1 MAANPILLVVS
12 VLGALATSLIT
23 AYHTSEDFRNSVD
36 QAWASLKEGAST
48 AFENLKTTLGD
59 IGGAISEAAG
69 AIKEKVSEFI
79 QAGRDLIQG
88 LIDGISEKISS
99 IGTAVKN
106 AAGKVV
112 DWFDEKFDRHSP
124 SKVFAEMGR
133 DLMRGLEVGING
145 EAPNV
150 QRTID
155 GLRFKAPT
163 IQTGRISAK
172 DSMMG
177 KTSAASISNAI
188 ALASGSGGNGQ
199 PVTINLVMDS
209 RTMAQVLF
217 DPLSGVAKQK
227 GTPIGT
233 W

>member
-1 MAANPILLVVS
+1 MS
-12 VLGALATSLIT
+12 GAL
-23 AYHTSEDFRNSVD
+23 E
-36 QAWASLKEGAST
+36 SLKE
-48 AFENLKTTLGD
+48 TLGN

-69 AIKEKVSEFI
+69 TIKDKVSEFM

-88 LIDGISEKISS
+88 LIDGISEKIAG

-133 DLMRGLEVGING
+133 DLMRGLEVGIDG

-150 QRTID
+150 QRMID
-155 GLRFKAPT
+155 GLRFNAPM
-163 IQTGRISAK
+163 IQTGRINAK
-172 DSMMG
+172 DSTMG
-177 KTSAASISNAI
+177 RLSAAAINNAI
-188 ALASGSGGNGQ
+188 GLASGSGGNGQ
-199 PVTINLVMDS
+199 PAVVNLVVDG
-209 RTMAQVLF
+209 RTLAQVLF

-227 GTPIGT
+227 GTPIGV
-233 W
+233 